1 MRKIST
7 SLSIGDRD
15 LPLEGDL
22 DNDFTSAHSLV
33 GELVKVSPVAGGEL
47 LEKRGDKAEVASVLL
62 RLGQV
67 VGLAVKIQ
75 GKIYRGSLKD
85 FFLDRKVLEDI
96 QPPTPYSKALREGL
110 SHWREQRTYWGE
122 RLDGLESLCFELSS
136 SIDGAR
142 VNTHPWGW
150 DFEFPENVFGKT
162 TVVDCRAVRSGNFWV
177 LTTSVFPKT
186 SKSTHLAVKV
196 SPNPWERTF
205 TWAIQV
211 AEGMIEQGFPWGKA
225 LKNLR
230 VRAKASQKI
239 LQPMIDRTLP
249 KVLEAKKGMFG
260 QVEDPGPVWG
270 AFSEVRLKPNF
281 VGLTEPPTDRR
292 PYTVISLA
300 PNACKSRE
308 YLEQVVL
315 HECIHVAVA
324 SRGGE
329 PHNKEFQALAKKLGL
344 KAEHRD

>member
-22 DNDFTSAHSLV
+22 DNDFSSAHPLV
-33 GELVKVSPVAGGEL
+33 GEFVKVSPIAGGEL
-47 LEKRGDKAEVASVLL
+47 LGKRGEKAEVASVLL
-62 RLGQV
+62 RLGQA
-67 VGLAVKIQ
+67 VGLAVRIQ
-75 GKIYRGSLKD
+75 GKLYRGSLKD
-85 FFLDRKVLEDI
+85 FFLDRKVLEDV
-96 QPPTPYSKALREGL
+96 QPPTPYSKAVREGL

-122 RLDGLESLCFELSS
+122 RIDGLEALCFELSS
-136 SIDGAR
+136 SIDGAQ
-142 VNTHPWGW
+142 VTTHPWGW
-150 DFEFPENVFGKT
+150 AFEFPENVFGKS

-177 LTTSVFPKT
+177 LTTSAFPRT
-186 SKSTHLAVKV
+186 SKTDHVEVKV
-196 SPNPWERTF
+196 FQNPWLRVF
-205 TWAIQV
+205 NWSAQV
-211 AEGMIEQGFPWGKA
+211 AGGMIQQGFPWEKS
-225 LKNLR
+225 LKNLQ

-239 LQPMIDRTLP
+239 LQPMIDRILP
-249 KVLEAKKGMFG
+249 RVLEAKKSLSGS
-260 QVEDPGPVWG
+260 VENPGPVWG

-300 PNACKSRE
+300 PNTCRSLE